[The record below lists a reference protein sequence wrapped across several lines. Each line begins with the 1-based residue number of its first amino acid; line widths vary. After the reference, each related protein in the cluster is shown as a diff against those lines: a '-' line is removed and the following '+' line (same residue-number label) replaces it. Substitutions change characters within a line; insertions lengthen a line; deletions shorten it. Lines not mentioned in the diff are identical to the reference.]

1 MLRKDTSLNTSS
13 NILGINL
20 DGERLLVVCGSP
32 TGTIYERLFAP
43 IPPQA
48 DFPTVLELIM
58 VQSDRLLTLTK
69 AQHLALPECVSVAIS
84 GNVDPETGVLS
95 SAIDFPLWKLE
106 PVRSQ
111 IQLRFNLPVA
121 LEQKANAGALAE
133 YYFGAGQKTGNL
145 VFITLAPAV
154 RAGILTDGKLYTN
167 SGGTAG
173 QIGNLRLAAEGP
185 AGLARPGTLS
195 GFASAAGMLELAR
208 MRFPQHWEADA
219 DLFQIIRDAQNGDP
233 FALEVFSEAGTQLGR
248 GLAALTHLLQPD
260 LIVIG
265 FPGCLLEE
273 AFIQPARAA
282 LSATTDLAGSAL
294 PRIVPSGLCARLL
307 ELEAIAPAIHQFR
320 SQESK

>member
-1 MLRKDTSLNTSS
+1 
-13 NILGINL
+13 
-20 DGERLLVVCGSP
+20 
-32 TGTIYERLFAP
+32 
-43 IPPQA
+43 
-48 DFPTVLELIM
+48 M

-133 YYFGAGQKTGNL
+133 YYFGAGQKAGNL
-145 VFITLAPAV
+145 VFIALAPAV

-260 LIVIG
+260 LVVIG

-282 LSATTDLAGSAL
+282 LSAATDLAGSAL

>member
-1 MLRKDTSLNTSS
+1 M
-13 NILGINL
+13 
-20 DGERLLVVCGSP
+20 LVVCGIS

-48 DFPTVLELIM
+48 DCPTVLELIM

-95 SAIDFPLWKLE
+95 TAIGFPLWKLE

-133 YYFGAGQKTGNL
+133 YYFGAGQKAGNL
-145 VFITLAPAV
+145 VFIALAPAV

-233 FALEVFSEAGTQLGR
+233 FALEVFPKRARRGRSGGSDAPAAAGS
-248 GLAALTHLLQPD
+248 
-260 LIVIG
+260 
-265 FPGCLLEE
+265 GCYRFSGAPEE
-273 AFIQPARAA
+273 AFIQPARVAIRR
-282 LSATTDLAGSAL
+282 DGSSRVCA

-307 ELEAIAPAIHQFR
+307 ELKQSRLLSTNSARNPNRIISPEALVMRA
-320 SQESK
+320 ESFSANC